1 MYAPVHASAHRSR
14 TLLTTLNSRKAY
26 LVAVVPAY
34 SRKKTGRLQ
43 HGLWLAWTQVAA
55 VAPVRTEPRPRLAQ
69 LEQEPVLTDATPGHV
84 ADGVADATVASFVTL
99 TDRVHSNACNKQCTG

>member
-1 MYAPVHASAHRSR
+1 M
-14 TLLTTLNSRKAY
+14 
-26 LVAVVPAY
+26 AVVPAY

-99 TDRVHSNACNKQCTG
+99 TDRAQAHNKGVHGVSLGTSGSRA